1 MNNLKWLVL
10 NHNQTRFGGFF
21 FRPKFLKTKIL
32 KPKSQSQKH
41 SRKTGTGGDATLVLF
56 ENHVVLRILYD
67 LKAKSRG
74 AKDFERDI
82 VSLRVML

>member
-1 MNNLKWLVL
+1 MLP
-10 NHNQTRFGGFF
+10 QPSFGWVF

>member
-1 MNNLKWLVL
+1 MVNLAGFLVSKKHSKKL
-10 NHNQTRFGGFF
+10 TAGSLTNVFKQTPKGVF

-56 ENHVVLRILYD
+56 ENHVVLRILSATLY
-67 LKAKSRG
+67 RC
-74 AKDFERDI
+74 
-82 VSLRVML
+82 V